1 LLNVLGDDLA
11 PDWFVFFSWPDHKVP
26 DGTRHATTWR
36 SAWRSLTR
44 AISCPKCGELQQPGR
59 ECLNEK
65 CKTDIH
71 KVRSPL
77 HGLRFHDLRHQA
89 ITELSEGQA
98 SDETIMAIAGHVD
111 RRMMSHYSHIRR
123 RARRAAVDR
132 LCGDTAAEDTAQ
144 SNSTI
149 APKEGMP
156 PFQSYRKEWRGRRD
170 SNPRPLP

>member
-1 LLNVLGDDLA
+1 MPEPRLYDLHGVARVSIQWIDFERLLDSAFEQIRMYSKSDADLLKSCENKINTLSRQYPNFFEVEVFPKKKRPSGD
-11 PDWFVFFSWPDHKVP
+11 
-26 DGTRHATTWR
+26 
-36 SAWRSLTR
+36 
-44 AISCPKCGELQQPGR
+44 CPKCGELQQPGR

-77 HGLRFHDLRHQA
+77 HGLRFRDLRHQA

-123 RARRAAVDR
+123 RPCRAAVDR
-132 LCGDTAAEDTAQ
+132 LCGDTAAEDTA
-144 SNSTI
+144 I
-149 APKEGMP
+149 
-156 PFQSYRKEWRGRRD
+156 
-170 SNPRPLP
+170 